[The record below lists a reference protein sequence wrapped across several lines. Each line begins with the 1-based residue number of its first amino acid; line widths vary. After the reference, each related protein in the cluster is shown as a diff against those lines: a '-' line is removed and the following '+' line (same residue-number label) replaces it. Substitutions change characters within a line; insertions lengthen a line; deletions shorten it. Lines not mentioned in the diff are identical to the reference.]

1 MSGKALRQRIID
13 KEVIIGTWSQTGDPV
28 AVEIMAECGYDFIAA
43 DIEHT
48 SITEKGFVD
57 FARAVKGLAAPF
69 ARVANSDEMA
79 IRRMLDLGAEGVIVP
94 MVNSG
99 EQAKAV
105 VDAAKY
111 APQGKRGFAW
121 IRPNKYGVEFNKY
134 AAEANDKITVIAM
147 IETKEAVE
155 NIEEILA
162 VDGIDGVF
170 IGPYDLS
177 GSYGIVGQV
186 DHDIIKEAKVKVLEA
201 CRKHNKVAGQHIVRA
216 TKENVNEAIEQGYTF
231 FALGTDILFI
241 DNEARRTIGLV
252 R

>member
-1 MSGKALRQRIID
+1 MSLRD
-13 KEVIIGTWSQTGDPV
+13 KITNKELVVGTWLQTGDPV
-28 AVEIMAECGYDFIAA
+28 TAEIMAECGYDFIAA

-48 SITEKGFVD
+48 SISERDFVD
-57 FARAVKGLAAPF
+57 FARAVKGLTVPF

-121 IRPNKYGVEFNKY
+121 VRPNKYGVEFNKY

-155 NIEEILA
+155 NIDEILS
-162 VDGIDGVF
+162 VEGIDGVF

-186 DHDIIKEAKVKVLEA
+186 NHDIIKEAKVKVLEA
-201 CRKHNKVAGQHIVRA
+201 CKRHNKVAGQHIVRA
-216 TKENVNEAIEQGYTF
+216 TKENVNEAIELGYTF
-231 FALGTDILFI
+231 LAFGTDTLFI
-241 DNEARRTIGLV
+241 DSEARRTIGLIKELM
-252 R
+252 

>member
-1 MSGKALRQRIID
+1 MSLRDRIINKD
-13 KEVIIGTWSQTGDPV
+13 LVVGTWTQTGDPV
-28 AVEIMAECGYDFIAA
+28 AAEIMAECGYDFIAA

-48 SITEKGFVD
+48 SISERDFVD
-57 FARAVKGLAAPF
+57 FARAVKGLTVPF

-79 IRRMLDLGAEGVIVP
+79 IRRMLDLGAEGIIVP

-99 EQAKAV
+99 EQAKSV
-105 VDAAKY
+105 VEAAKY

-121 IRPNKYGVEFNKY
+121 IRPNKYGVKFNEY
-134 AAEANDKITVIAM
+134 AAKANDIITVIAM

-155 NIEEILA
+155 NIDEILS

-186 DHDIIKEAKVKVLEA
+186 DHQIIKEAKLKVLEA
-201 CRKHNKVAGQHIVRA
+201 CKKYNKIAGQHIVRA
-216 TKENVNEAIEQGYTF
+216 TKENVNEAVELGYTF
-231 FALGTDILFI
+231 LALGTDILFI
-241 DNEARRTIGLV
+241 DNEARKTISLV
-252 R
+252 KN